1 MAALRYAA
9 KFNPF
14 LSLDCAPG
22 PPSWRNPRKG
32 RDQILPSGNTE
43 LSQTGM
49 TAIYGTDSSNVRIT
63 RSLFT
68 DVGYHAV
75 QFHYKQ
81 GPNSIKKWLVKWR
94 DILLEIQV

>member
-1 MAALRYAA
+1 M
-9 KFNPF
+9 
-14 LSLDCAPG
+14 
-22 PPSWRNPRKG
+22 PS
-32 RDQILPSGNTE
+32 DNTE
-43 LSQTGM
+43 FSQTGM

-81 GPNSIKKWLVKWR
+81 GPDSIENNRLEEWPN
-94 DILLEIQV
+94 ILHEIQF